1 MKSPLWHCLDSAA
14 EVLHVE
20 KVELGSLF
28 LFFSEERIYLSALHL
43 AAVGVYS

>member
-28 LFFSEERIYLSALHL
+28 LFFFS
-43 AAVGVYS
+43 